1 MRPLGSDLM
10 IHHLIEC
17 PDRHQL
23 VETISMFR
31 GYAYAIGLVTK
42 RYINKTWF
50 H

>member
-1 MRPLGSDLM
+1 M
-10 IHHLIEC
+10 IHHLIDV
-17 PDRHQL
+17 PRSQL

-31 GYAYAIGLVTK
+31 TYTYAIGLVTK